1 MHWLTAYFV
10 QVVMAMAAMDE
21 MPADRYRNDM
31 GMPVPDVASPHAV
44 PMVNARANA
53 MMFRSVDS

>member
-1 MHWLTAYFV
+1 
-10 QVVMAMAAMDE
+10 MAMAAMDE

-44 PMVNARANA
+44 PMVNAKANA